1 MFTVLTF
8 HGWRADASAPTDG
21 ALGLGEVAMTPN
33 ERFLEFLEDIEP
45 NATTKANSVSAHT
58 RVRETLRADA
68 EFGPHVQRVFLGG
81 SYRRDTAIRPRQK
94 NGALDRPDIDIYVVV
109 DAAHHTTTPS
119 AEIERL
125 YAALD
130 RARKTLG
137 ITRLKRNRVALAV
150 SMSNA
155 DLDVCVLIP
164 RQSDNLY
171 RIGNRETGEWYRT
184 DPEAH
189 TEWSTDQN
197 TRFSGRFKPMTKLV
211 KWARRENPTGYTHP
225 KSFAIEGF
233 LTANLD
239 ETEAHYGRLFHALCA
254 TLVDTY
260 LYHRLLETCP
270 ALDDPAVPGGNLLSN
285 VDGAEFSAYFDKI
298 KSHRDDASRALA
310 EEDQSEATKH
320 WRCIFGSRF
329 PASASVAASTAEA
342 HRHDFAARLQEPAG
356 RTD

>member
-1 MFTVLTF
+1 M
-8 HGWRADASAPTDG
+8 
-21 ALGLGEVAMTPN
+21 
-33 ERFLEFLEDIEP
+33 
-45 NATTKANSVSAHT
+45 
-58 RVRETLRADA
+58 
-68 EFGPHVQRVFLGG
+68 
-81 SYRRDTAIRPRQK
+81 
-94 NGALDRPDIDIYVVV
+94 LDRPDIDIYVVV
-109 DAAHHTTTPS
+109 DAALHTTTPS
-119 AEIERL
+119 AEMERL

-211 KWARRENPTGYTHP
+211 KWARRENPTRYRHP

-239 ETEAHYGRLFHALCA
+239 ETEAHYGRLFHVFCA

-270 ALDDPAVPGGNLLSN
+270 ALDDPALPAGNLLSN

-310 EEDQSEATKH
+310 EEDQGEATKH
-320 WRCIFGSRF
+320 WRRIFGSRF
-329 PASASVAASTAEA
+329 PASA
-342 HRHDFAARLQEPAG
+342 
-356 RTD
+356 